1 MKKNF
6 VLIMILVFLPII
18 GCNKNQEQNKNEL
31 SASKDS
37 LQTKIDSI
45 NSPIITFIELGSVS
59 CIPCKQMQPIMKS
72 LEKKYGS
79 QLKVIF
85 YDVSKK
91 ENKEKS
97 KEYGI
102 QFIPTQIF
110 LDKSGKEIHRHD
122 GFYPEEEIDKFLQ
135 SNGLKILSEY

>member
-1 MKKNF
+1 MKKIF
-6 VLIMILVFLPII
+6 VLIMIIVFLPII
-18 GCNKNQEQNKNEL
+18 GCNKNQEESKTGLAAN
-31 SASKDS
+31 KDS
-37 LQTKIDSI
+37 TQVKTDSL

-59 CIPCKQMQPIMKS
+59 CIPCKQMQPIMIS

-97 KEYGI
+97 NEYEI

-110 LDKSGKEIHRHD
+110 LNQNGKEIHRHD

-135 SNGLKILSEY
+135 SNGLKILS

>member
-1 MKKNF
+1 MKKIF
-6 VLIMILVFLPII
+6 VLIMIIVFLPII
-18 GCNKNQEQNKNEL
+18 GCNKNQEESKTDLAAN
-31 SASKDS
+31 KDS
-37 LQTKIDSI
+37 SQVKTDSL
-45 NSPIITFIELGSVS
+45 NAPIITFIELGSVS

-91 ENKEKS
+91 ENKNKS
-97 KEYGI
+97 NEYGI

-110 LDKSGKEIHRHD
+110 LNQNGKEIHRHD

-135 SNGLKILSEY
+135 SNGLKILS

>member
-1 MKKNF
+1 MKKIF
-6 VLIMILVFLPII
+6 VLIMVLVFLPII
-18 GCNKNQEQNKNEL
+18 ACNKNQEQNKNDL
-31 SASKDS
+31 AANKDT
-37 LQTKIDSI
+37 LQVKTDSI
-45 NSPIITFIELGSVS
+45 NTPIITFIELGSVS

-110 LDKSGKEIHRHD
+110 LDRNGKEIHRHD

-135 SNGLKILSEY
+135 SNGLKILN